1 MFSLFSKYL
10 NISRLQGAAC
20 GASARLRLWLCTPL
34 PRRQMRQGCV
44 ALGLG
49 LAGALCLSI
58 SICTWRTFALAACSG
73 GAAAPAAGDLVLGEY
88 ILRLRA
94 VEWLRACLP

>member
-1 MFSLFSKYL
+1 MASIDFLL
-10 NISRLQGAAC
+10 ARARGAW
-20 GASARLRLWLCTPL
+20 GHFRLWLCTPL
-34 PRRQMRQGCV
+34 PRRRMRQGCA

-49 LAGALCLSI
+49 LVCAAALCS
-58 SICTWRTFALAACSG
+58 WRTFALAACSG
-73 GAAAPAAGDLVLGEY
+73 GAAVPGEGDLVLGGY